1 MAKRT
6 FSYNDSIN
14 ELEKI
19 LAQIE
24 SEELDIDSLS
34 AKVKRAAELIKNCK
48 LQLTQI
54 DSELQKVMDE
64 IGE

>member
-1 MAKRT
+1 MAKQT
-6 FSYNDSIN
+6 FSYNDSIT
-14 ELEKI
+14 ELETI

>member
-1 MAKRT
+1 MAKQA
-6 FSYNDSIN
+6 FSYNDSIA
-14 ELEKI
+14 ELEAI

-24 SEELDIDSLS
+24 GDELDMDRLS
-34 AKVKRAAELIKNCK
+34 TKVKRAAELIKNCK
-48 LQLTQI
+48 LKLTQI